1 MISIPCI
8 LCSIQILSTVLS
20 LASMP
25 VFVYPHSLWGGIVW
39 IKLTH
44 SFMRW
49 KLTSLKIS
57 LTTSGYR
64 DLSWCKMD
72 LRSQP
77 PKNNMSII
85 SYHALTSTIP
95 CHDPLEWAPD
105 QVALWTLKKRVL
117 GVPPHS
123 ETLDDCRATWSRTA
137 KWGSL
142 GLASARTRTT
152 NLQVPDWPVQAR
164 G

>member
-1 MISIPCI
+1 
-8 LCSIQILSTVLS
+8 
-20 LASMP
+20 
-25 VFVYPHSLWGGIVW
+25 
-39 IKLTH
+39 
-44 SFMRW
+44 MRW

-57 LTTSGYR
+57 LTTTGYR

-77 PKNNMSII
+77 PKNMSII

-117 GVPPHS
+117 GVLPHS
-123 ETLDDCRATWSRTA
+123 ETLDDCRAT
-137 KWGSL
+137 
-142 GLASARTRTT
+142 
-152 NLQVPDWPVQAR
+152 
-164 G
+164 